1 MIVQLIFA
9 IPLIMRAYFSY
20 KNLLIKNFYF
30 LYNKDTIE
38 NKLNHATKEGLEE
51 KYKDL

>member
-9 IPLIMRAYFSY
+9 IPLVLRAYFSY

-30 LYNKDTIE
+30 FYNKDTID
-38 NKLNHATKEGLEE
+38 KLNHATKEGLEE